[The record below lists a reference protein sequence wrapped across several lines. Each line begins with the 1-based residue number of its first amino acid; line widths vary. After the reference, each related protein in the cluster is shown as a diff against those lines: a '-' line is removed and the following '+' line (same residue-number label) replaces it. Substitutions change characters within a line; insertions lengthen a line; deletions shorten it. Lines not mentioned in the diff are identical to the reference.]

1 MTPAVFDQLV
11 ETLRRQPLP
20 LSRLHD
26 FARDA
31 GSRWLAE
38 QLRLFLECMDGV
50 TVAADADPLVGL
62 GQRSVRDE
70 LADAILEIVRGRGGR
85 PVPAQEVLR
94 LLPERFTTSAEQI
107 KDIAKQTPALEL
119 FGPGLLRLRK

>member
-31 GSRWLAE
+31 GSLWSVE

-50 TVAADADPLVGL
+50 TLADADDPQVGL
-62 GQRSVRDE
+62 GQRSARDE
-70 LADAILEIVRGRGGR
+70 LGDAILEIVRGRGGR
-85 PVPAQEVLR
+85 PLPAQEVLR

-119 FGPGLLRLRK
+119 FGPGVLRLRK

>member
-1 MTPAVFDQLV
+1 MFDQLV

-31 GSRWLAE
+31 GSRWSSE

-50 TVAADADPLVGL
+50 IVAADADPLVGL
-62 GQRSVRDE
+62 GRRSARDE